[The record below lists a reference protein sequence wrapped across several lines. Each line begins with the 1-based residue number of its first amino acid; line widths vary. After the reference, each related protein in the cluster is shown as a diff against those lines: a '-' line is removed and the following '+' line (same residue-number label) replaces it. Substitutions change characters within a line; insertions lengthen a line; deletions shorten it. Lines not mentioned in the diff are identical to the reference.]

1 MGYAALSARAS
12 PSHWGGANTS
22 ETPIIQQNRRRL
34 RPFSGAVR
42 AAIAAAPTFRR
53 LFVGF
58 SLVRGSLAPEH
69 GLRCAVGAGVTR
81 SLCRCRCCRPQ
92 PCGGGV
98 FATPPRPRVCCV
110 GMPRTSLCVW
120 LVLAVESRVEMN
132 AKGRA
137 LDTPTKTSER
147 LREVRVMVI
156 GKGRFLV
163 RSPPPPPPPQGG
175 GTWLWDR
182 NRRNHEARDH
192 RSIGL

>member
-1 MGYAALSARAS
+1 MLRVTFLRGGRGRAATRERSFLF
-12 PSHWGGANTS
+12 W
-22 ETPIIQQNRRRL
+22 RRRPRTL
-34 RPFSGAVR
+34 
-42 AAIAAAPTFRR
+42 
-53 LFVGF
+53 VGI
-58 SLVRGSLAPEH
+58 
-69 GLRCAVGAGVTR
+69 
-81 SLCRCRCCRPQ
+81 
-92 PCGGGV
+92 
-98 FATPPRPRVCCV
+98 ATPPRPRVCCV

-132 AKGRA
+132 AKSRA

-182 NRRNHEARDH
+182 NRRWRLFLIMSKFPCSFRKFRIDIFTETWYNESVAT
-192 RSIGL
+192 G